1 MKLPVNL
8 LAFAAGNEGFYEE
21 AFDYFAHDRAIKSD
35 RKDISFDATISFSE
49 KEKSLNEKL
58 FKEIERKAG
67 VSLGDMTVA
76 QMATHPTVN
85 WATFAI
91 AGALV
96 DMVLPVTL
104 IDSIG
109 LYTDVHNIGVGDSAS
124 IVIKPRD
131 LFVVTK
137 AGLGKRQ
144 AELKKQFNG
153 QVTIVPENHMV
164 SVYVDLYRVLAG
176 LESLADFMAK
186 CVHSVETSV
195 AIEVYT
201 AFDAAMVA
209 LPNAGDTTLRVA
221 GYTSDALVGL
231 GQKVS
236 AYNGGAGAVFVG
248 TKLALSKILPTNS
261 NYRYSLDSDYVKLG
275 YIRDF
280 MGFSV
285 IELPQIANWNTPF
298 TLALDD
304 THIYILSPSSNKLIH
319 LALGGDTLSYVSGP
333 YDNANLIQT
342 GTLHKKWGVA
352 IATNAIAGIITLP

>member
-1 MKLPVNL
+1 MKNTAQFI
-8 LAFAAGNEGFYEE
+8 AFAAGNEGFYEE
-21 AFDYFAHDRAIKSD
+21 ARDYFAHDRAVKTD
-35 RKDISFDATISFSE
+35 RKDIAFDNTVSFSE
-49 KEKSLNEKL
+49 KEKSLNAKL
-58 FKEIERKAG
+58 IKEIERKSN
-67 VSLGDMTVA
+67 VSIGDMTVA
-76 QMATHPTVN
+76 QMATHPTVA

-96 DMVLPVTL
+96 DMILPETL
-104 IDSIG
+104 IETIG
-109 LYTDVHNIGVGDSAS
+109 LYTEIHNIGIGDSAS

-131 LFVVTK
+131 LFVITK
-137 AGLGKRQ
+137 AGMGKRQ

-153 QVTIVPENHMV
+153 QVNIVPENHMV

-186 CVHSVETSV
+186 CVKSIETKV
-195 AIEVYT
+195 ALEVFD

-209 LPNAGDTTLRVA
+209 LPTTTDAALRVA

-261 NYRYSLDSDYVKLG
+261 NYRYALDSDYVKLG

-285 IELPQIANWNTPF
+285 IELPQVADWENPF
-298 TLALDD
+298 LLALDD
-304 THIYILSPSSNKLIH
+304 THIYVLSPSANKLIH
-319 LALGGDTLSYVSGP
+319 LALGGDTLSFVSGQ
-333 YDNANLIQT
+333 YDNANLLQT
-342 GTLHKKWGVA
+342 GTLYKKWGIAV
-352 IATNAIAGIITLP
+352 ATNAIAGIITLP